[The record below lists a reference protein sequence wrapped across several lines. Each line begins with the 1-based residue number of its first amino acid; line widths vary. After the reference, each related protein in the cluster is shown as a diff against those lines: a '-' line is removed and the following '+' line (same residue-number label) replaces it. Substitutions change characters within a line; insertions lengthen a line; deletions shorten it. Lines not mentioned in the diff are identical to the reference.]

1 MSGFFRLPNDLPKPV
16 WRYPTSYLA
25 FHMYATQVSSI
36 SNFHLSVGPPAAAPA
51 CFLSILNILCSA
63 WTSKQQNQIIILEFH
78 FIINTWW
85 AAFWVQGMFKNDFL
99 GLTFGSFI
107 LNGEAITPKIP
118 GYYVVEQIYGIQTK
132 RGKWMDLGI
141 LLGMTFM
148 YRLLFLICIKLN
160 EDFQPL
166 VHSYMMRYRTKST
179 SSKKIKHK
187 KYSDLCQAGGVLIPA
202 TSSPSLSPFLHS
214 SHASKNW
221 HKSGKGSRCRIVLW
235 QSLPIIFTQFTHLF
249 YFIGKSHWSKF
260 SLCQDQNFDFPTF
273 QRNTKNNPIIWNC
286 FILLWTIQ
294 KLEAYNIIDRNHI

>member
-1 MSGFFRLPNDLPKPV
+1 
-16 WRYPTSYLA
+16 
-25 FHMYATQVSSI
+25 
-36 SNFHLSVGPPAAAPA
+36 
-51 CFLSILNILCSA
+51 
-63 WTSKQQNQIIILEFH
+63 
-78 FIINTWW
+78 
-85 AAFWVQGMFKNDFL
+85 MFKNDFL

-214 SHASKNW
+214 SHASKN
-221 HKSGKGSRCRIVLW
+221 
-235 QSLPIIFTQFTHLF
+235 
-249 YFIGKSHWSKF
+249 
-260 SLCQDQNFDFPTF
+260 
-273 QRNTKNNPIIWNC
+273 
-286 FILLWTIQ
+286 
-294 KLEAYNIIDRNHI
+294 